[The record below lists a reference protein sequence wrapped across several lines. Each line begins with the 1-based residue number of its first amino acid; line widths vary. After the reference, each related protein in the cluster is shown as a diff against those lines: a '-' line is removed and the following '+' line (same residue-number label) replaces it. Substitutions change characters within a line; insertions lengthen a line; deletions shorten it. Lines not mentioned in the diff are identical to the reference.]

1 MSKNISYLSGRKG
14 LENNLFERIGEA
26 SENNGTPSKEDLKT
40 LADEFL
46 VGKANAY
53 GATTF
58 YDFLKPENKGKEV
71 YLCNGSACLC
81 AGTQDE
87 LKKQIEENVSADKI
101 GHMACLGRCHENGAF
116 NYNGRNY
123 SNLSKEEIKEL
134 FKNPFVQ
141 KDRYKVGVIG
151 KQILTEKTGE
161 IKDYYQIL
169 EKALKDQSP
178 EEVLNNIKLSGLRG
192 RGGAGFPM
200 GFKLESAKNTPAD
213 TRFIVC
219 NADEGDP
226 GAFSDRYIMEERPH
240 SLLLGMMLAGYATN
254 AEWGVFYIRAEYPE
268 SVTIIEDAVADLD
281 REGFLGENILG
292 SGFNFYFKIIKAR
305 GAYICG
311 EETALLSSIEGQR
324 PEVRIRP
331 PYPTQEG
338 LFNLPTVVN
347 NVETLAC
354 VPFIIANGGEAYE
367 AIGTEKSTGT
377 KLVSLNGFFNNPG
390 LYEVEMG
397 TPFRRVV
404 DELGGGFKSPVK
416 ALHVGGPLGGLV
428 PLSKID
434 DLTLD
439 FESFLEN
446 GLLLGHASVI
456 CIPESFPMI
465 EYLEHIFEFTADE
478 SCGKCFPCRL
488 GSVRG
493 QELLHKSRTSDYKID
508 RELFDDLLDTLEQ
521 GSLCALGGGLPLPV
535 KNALMYFE
543 DELKEYFN

>member
-1 MSKNISYLSGRKG
+1 MSENLSYLSGRKG
-14 LENNLFERIGEA
+14 LDNNLFEKLGEA
-26 SENNGTPSKEDLKT
+26 AEETGAPSKKDLE
-40 LADEFL
+40 LLSNEFL
-46 VGKANAY
+46 FGKANTY
-53 GATTF
+53 GTTTF
-58 YDFLKPENKGKEV
+58 YDFLKPENQGKEV
-71 YLCNGSACLC
+71 YLCNGTACMC

-87 LKKQIEENVSADKI
+87 LKKQIEKSIDADKI

-134 FKNPFVQ
+134 FKNPFTQ

-151 KQILTEKTGE
+151 RPILTEKTGE
-161 IKDYYQIL
+161 IKDYYQLL
-169 EKALKDQSP
+169 ETALKDQSP
-178 EEVLNNIKLSGLRG
+178 EEVLNQIKISEVRG

-200 GFKLESAKNTPAD
+200 GFKLESARNTPSD

-281 REGFLGENILG
+281 RAGYLGENILD

-354 VPFIIANGGEAYE
+354 VPFIIANGGDAFK

-377 KLVSLNGFFNNPG
+377 KLVSLNSFFNNPG

-397 TPFRRVV
+397 TPLRQVV

-416 ALHVGGPLGGLV
+416 AMHVGGPLGGLI
-428 PLSKID
+428 PISKID
-434 DLTLD
+434 DLTMD

-493 QELLHKSRTSDYKID
+493 QELLYKSRTSDYKID